1 MKKSL
6 QKIQPRNGYLLTLYR
21 KDRELDRKDTSL
33 LPPKRTIDYSKSSP
47 HETTGVLFETK
58 EDADRYAIRFI
69 QTRKY
74 LSVQVSMV

>member
-21 KDRELDRKDTSL
+21 KDTSYRKDTL
-33 LPPKRTIDYSKSSP
+33 LFPPKRTID
-47 HETTGVLFETK
+47 ETTRALFETK

-74 LSVQVSMV
+74 TVNGLKNPSRKIQ